1 MSSKKS
7 LRNHLASCEISLEMG
22 TEIDLL
28 VTIPFLLLG
37 TEGDGLGKNRN
48 GEVNPLTLDIKQDKR
63 GLIASD
69 EAVGKKGRAA
79 LQMTAV
85 DLSGKVFLSS
95 SIRVHFQI
103 KQITS
108 LLNILLKQNT
118 A

>member
-1 MSSKKS
+1 MSSQKS
-7 LRNHLASCEISLEMG
+7 LRNHLTSCEISLEMG
-22 TEIDLL
+22 TENDLL

-85 DLSGKVFLSS
+85 DLSGKVF
-95 SIRVHFQI
+95 
-103 KQITS
+103 KQFNKSAFSNQTDHIF
-108 LLNILLKQNT
+108 

>member
-1 MSSKKS
+1 MPSQKC
-7 LRNHLASCEISLEMG
+7 LRNHLASCEISIEMG
-22 TEIDLL
+22 TEINLL

-63 GLIASD
+63 GLIASE

-85 DLSGKVFLSS
+85 DLSGKVSKQFNEECIFKSS
-95 SIRVHFQI
+95 RSHLCL
-103 KQITS
+103 TYYTLPPS
-108 LLNILLKQNT
+108 
-118 A
+118 